1 MVFSSQRAST
11 IKRELRRVKKNNV
24 EKNTLQDTLQRVVF
38 IFLVSKFRIP
48 KTLYL
53 SDGEADNVQWY
64 LKLKTYFSQIVIR
77 EIFVVML

>member
-53 SDGEADNVQWY
+53 SDGEAENIQWY
-64 LKLKTYFSQIVIR
+64 LKSYN
-77 EIFVVML
+77 